1 MSYEVIKIAA
11 EKLTYREK
19 MKLAQYLI
27 QAAIKEEE
35 NLNPTERLVTSS
47 NIQKNKATETKIDL
61 EGHDLLSYAKER
73 LAKSKPGKH
82 QSLKNFIGAMFQFQ
96 GGIED
101 SKIDDIVNG
110 LEKEGFLSISGSK
123 VNYSR

>member
-11 EKLTYREK
+11 DKLTYREK

-35 NLNPTERLVTSS
+35 TLNPTERLVTSS
-47 NIQKNKATETKIDL
+47 NGHQSKAAETKKDL
-61 EGHDLLSYAKER
+61 KGQELISYVKER

-82 QSLKNFIGAMFQFQ
+82 QSLKNVIGAMFQFQ

-101 SKIDDIVNG
+101 SRIDDIVNS
-110 LEKEGFLSISGSK
+110 LEKEGFLTISGSK
-123 VNYSR
+123 VNYAH

>member
-1 MSYEVIKIAA
+1 MSYDVIRLAA
-11 EKLTYREK
+11 DKLTYREK

-27 QAAIKEEE
+27 QAAIKEDEG
-35 NLNPTERLVTSS
+35 LNPTDRLVSESQSKKTHLEQKDK
-47 NIQKNKATETKIDL
+47 NISGQDVVEYT
-61 EGHDLLSYAKER
+61 KER
-73 LAKSKPGKH
+73 LEKSKPGKV

-101 SKIDDIVNG
+101 SKIEEIIYL

-123 VNYSR
+123 VTYI

>member
-1 MSYEVIKIAA
+1 MSYEVIKIAV

-35 NLNPTERLVTSS
+35 DLNPKERLVTGS
-47 NIQKNKATETKIDL
+47 NNKKNKVAETKKDL
-61 EGHDLLSYAKER
+61 VDHDLLSYAKER

-101 SKIDDIVNG
+101 SRIDDIVNN
-110 LEKEGFLSISGSK
+110 LEKEGFLSIVGSK
-123 VNYSR
+123 VNYEN